1 MALAQHISIQDDTRV
16 NLSFS
21 SKISQTVITL
31 YGRLWWHTKAYTTV
45 FGMIFLVLAS
55 LGFLS
60 IYWFGKKLTQGLQPG
75 TVAEQ
80 K

>member
-1 MALAQHISIQDDTRV
+1 MALAQHISIQNDTRV
-16 NLSFS
+16 NLPFL
-21 SKISQTVITL
+21 SKISQTVITF
-31 YGRLWWHTKAYTTV
+31 YGRLWWHTQAYTTV
-45 FGMIFLVLAS
+45 LGMMFLVLTS

-60 IYWFGKKLTQGLQPG
+60 IYWFGKKLTQGLQHG